1 MSREGEVRPEQAHR
15 VRTGGSFVENHGDER
30 AGRTSRSTFGKRMDA
45 CYLLG
50 DANLWR
56 TVTGPPSRNQG
67 SEGADKGKSPG
78 VEAWT
83 FAQSGTVM
91 DASRRTSLIWLASGW
106 FMLAALI
113 RAAVAQDGP
122 RRVIEARIE
131 DRKVVAPREAIRI
144 TEGDVIELR
153 WTSDEPVSLHL
164 HGYDVELHVRP
175 DEPAVMVIEAYA
187 TGRFPIT
194 SHGWGKGG
202 HGHDELTYLEVYPR

>member
-1 MSREGEVRPEQAHR
+1 MRGGPADRRKSGRPEWRDEGQLAAFKALVLRGPAAGCQARRAR
-15 VRTGGSFVENHGDER
+15 VLSG
-30 AGRTSRSTFGKRMDA
+30 
-45 CYLLG
+45 
-50 DANLWR
+50 
-56 TVTGPPSRNQG
+56 
-67 SEGADKGKSPG
+67 
-78 VEAWT
+78 EAWT
-83 FAQSGTVM
+83 FAQRWTVM
-91 DASRRTSLIWLASGW
+91 DASRRTWLIWLASVW
-106 FMLAALI
+106 FMPAALI
-113 RAAVAQDGP
+113 RAAVAQDGQ
-122 RRVIEARIE
+122 RRVIEARIAN
-131 DRKVVAPREAIRI
+131 RKVVAPGEAIRI